1 MYSTLFFW
9 VTWHGVRSIL
19 IDPAVGSIYE
29 IADDRAHM
37 TDIFNVYKPNV
48 QIMIDSTIKIENIVA
63 SMALSDNFD
72 LKHISSHLENAEY
85 DKDKF
90 PGLVYRIKTPKTAF
104 LVFGSGKANCTGAK
118 SIDDVDTAVEILSKD
133 LEGLGYT
140 ITSKSYIVQNIVAGA
155 TLGTELDLDAIAIGL
170 GFENV
175 EYEPEVFPG
184 LVYRIKDPK
193 VVVLIF
199 RSGKLVITGAKSQT
213 DCETAK
219 LMVWEQLNNLGLVQ

>member
-1 MYSTLFFW
+1 
-9 VTWHGVRSIL
+9 
-19 IDPAVGSIYE
+19 
-29 IADDRAHM
+29 
-37 TDIFNVYKPNV
+37 
-48 QIMIDSTIKIENIVA
+48 MIDSTIKIENIVA
-63 SMALSDNFD
+63 SMTLADSFD

-90 PGLVYRIKTPKTAF
+90 PGLVYRIKVPKTAF

-118 SIDDVDTAVEILSKD
+118 SIGDVDTAVEILAKD
-133 LEGLGYT
+133 LEDLGYT
-140 ITSKSYIVQNIVAGA
+140 ITNKSYIVQNIVAGA

-213 DCETAK
+213 HCETAK

>member
-1 MYSTLFFW
+1 M
-9 VTWHGVRSIL
+9 
-19 IDPAVGSIYE
+19 IDP
-29 IADDRAHM
+29 
-37 TDIFNVYKPNV
+37 
-48 QIMIDSTIKIENIVA
+48 TIKIENIVA

-90 PGLVYRIKTPKTAF
+90 PGLVYRIKNPKTAF
-104 LVFGSGKANCTGAK
+104 LVFGSGKANCTGA
-118 SIDDVDTAVEILSKD
+118 
-133 LEGLGYT
+133 
-140 ITSKSYIVQNIVAGA
+140 
-155 TLGTELDLDAIAIGL
+155 ELDLDAIAIGL

-199 RSGKLVITGAKSQT
+199 RSGKLVITGAKTQK

-219 LMVWEQLNNLGLVQ
+219 LMVWEQLNNLGLV

>member
-19 IDPAVGSIYE
+19 IDPAVKLIHE
-29 IADDRAHM
+29 IADDRTYM
-37 TDIFNVYKPNV
+37 TDIFNVYKLNV
-48 QIMIDSTIKIENIVA
+48 QIMIDPTIKIENIVA

-90 PGLVYRIKTPKTAF
+90 PGLVYRIKMPKTAF

-118 SIDDVDTAVEILSKD
+118 SIKDVDAAVEILSKD

>member
-1 MYSTLFFW
+1 
-9 VTWHGVRSIL
+9 
-19 IDPAVGSIYE
+19 
-29 IADDRAHM
+29 
-37 TDIFNVYKPNV
+37 
-48 QIMIDSTIKIENIVA
+48 
-63 SMALSDNFD
+63 
-72 LKHISSHLENAEY
+72 
-85 DKDKF
+85 
-90 PGLVYRIKTPKTAF
+90 
-104 LVFGSGKANCTGAK
+104 
-118 SIDDVDTAVEILSKD
+118 
-133 LEGLGYT
+133 
-140 ITSKSYIVQNIVAGA
+140 
-155 TLGTELDLDAIAIGL
+155 TELDLDAIAIGL